1 MRSSSVRL
9 ALLTL
14 CLLVPSIRL
23 SAQTIKLPAITFEGA
38 PAFSQADLLKV
49 SDLHAGAT
57 STQAEVQAAAQ
68 RLSDTGLFSDVHFA
82 SSARGLVY
90 TLKPMPADNLLHA
103 TFANFVWWT
112 PNELTSAL
120 KARVP
125 LYIGVI
131 PISGNL
137 QDSIIAALK
146 AMVAEKGVTANI
158 VAMPSNAQTGA
169 TPTAILFAIESP
181 EVHIHTLTLT
191 QTSPAMQSK
200 LEGVIKEQ
208 AGKPFDLYTPD
219 SIGHQITDIY
229 GNNGYLD
236 ATVVDLTHTAPQV
249 TSTGIDLDLT
259 ATIQEGEAY
268 RVSQLTWQGSDIMSA
283 ADFNKQVRLKPEDIA
298 SQLALRQSLAPL
310 ARAYYSKGFQDARI
324 QAPATFDRPTHHVS
338 YNIHVVPGEQYRIHS
353 VKTAG
358 LSDVQVKQ
366 FNSAWH
372 MNSGD
377 FYDVNYLTDFL
388 KQNSALQSLRGYSAS
403 YKAYSDPNTHL
414 VDLVIT
420 FVKGGTLIQVD

>member
-1 MRSSSVRL
+1 MARPIWSGTLSFG
-9 ALLTL
+9 LLN
-14 CLLVPSIRL
+14 VP
-23 SAQTIKLPAITFEGA
+23 
-38 PAFSQADLLKV
+38 V
-49 SDLHAGAT
+49 SLMSGQRAMDLHFRMLD
-57 STQAEVQAAAQ
+57 SRNKSPVRYERINAE
-68 RLSDTGLFSDVHFA
+68 TGDEVPWKDI
-82 SSARGLVY
+82 V
-90 TLKPMPADNLLHA
+90 
-103 TFANFVWWT
+103 
-112 PNELTSAL
+112 
-120 KARVP
+120 KAFE
-125 LYIGVI
+125 Y
-131 PISGNL
+131 
-137 QDSIIAALK
+137 K
-146 AMVAEKGVTANI
+146 KG
-158 VAMPSNAQTGA
+158 S
-169 TPTAILFAIESP
+169 
-181 EVHIHTLTLT
+181 
-191 QTSPAMQSK
+191 
-200 LEGVIKEQ
+200 
-208 AGKPFDLYTPD
+208 Y
-219 SIGHQITDIY
+219 
-229 GNNGYLD
+229 
-236 ATVVDLTHTAPQV
+236 VV
-249 TSTGIDLDLT
+249 
-259 ATIQEGEAY
+259 
-268 RVSQLTWQGSDIMSA
+268 
-283 ADFNKQVRLKPEDIA
+283 LKPEDIA